1 MRSEMKTLQSYV
13 NGEWHEPM
21 EGFAPLANPATEE
34 SVGRISSHGVDF
46 AAAVDYAR
54 TVGGAALREMTF
66 AERGALLKGMSKVL
80 REHRD
85 ELLDLSR
92 LNNGTTVPDGSFDID
107 GASGTLAYYAAISKG
122 LGDSK
127 NLVDGS
133 RIQLSKD
140 GGFWGH
146 HLWTPRRG
154 VAVHINAFNFPAWGF
169 AEKAACALLA
179 GMPVIT
185 KPASA
190 TALVTYRAIELMV
203 AADFLPPGA
212 LQLICGS
219 TGDLLD
225 HLGAQD
231 VLAFTGSAG
240 TGVELRRQS
249 QLQSVNARYNVEADS
264 LNAAVLGPD
273 VQPDSATL
281 KLFLR
286 DVRREMTQKAGQKCT
301 AVRRILVPRES
312 MPAIQEALIA
322 KLGRVVTGDPGHEGV
337 TMGPLATRGQLEDA
351 IEGIA
356 ELAGQSKLIL
366 GSGLRVDG
374 EGSPQGKG
382 FFLEPT
388 LLHAEDPV
396 AAEVVHR
403 REVFGPVA
411 TLVAYDGSAAQA
423 AEVVA
428 MAGGTLVT
436 SAYSDDAAWVA
447 TLLEHCG
454 SSTGRLYVGSEESA
468 AEAPGS
474 GVALPQTLHGG
485 PGRAGG
491 GEELGGLIGVQ
502 LYLQRLAIQGGPSLI
517 DSL

>member
-1 MRSEMKTLQSYV
+1 MKTLRSYV
-13 NGEWHEPM
+13 NGQWHEPV
-21 EGFAPLANPATEE
+21 EGFVELLNPANED
-34 SVGRISSHGVDF
+34 SLGRISSHGVDF
-46 AAAVDYAR
+46 AEAVRHAR
-54 TVGGAALREMTF
+54 REGGPGLRAMSF
-66 AERGALLKGMSKVL
+66 VERGALLKGMSKIL
-80 REHRD
+80 RQHRD

-92 LNNGTTVPDGSFDID
+92 LNNGTTTPDGSFDID

-122 LGDSK
+122 LSESQQ
-127 NLVDGS
+127 LVDGS

-146 HLWTPRRG
+146 HLWVPRRG

-179 GMPVIT
+179 GIPVIT

-190 TALVTYRAIELMV
+190 TALVTQRCIELIV
-203 AADFLPPGA
+203 EADFLPPGS

-225 HLGAQD
+225 HLGPQD
-231 VLAFTGSAG
+231 VLAFTGSAA
-240 TGVELRRQS
+240 TGVTLRQQS
-249 QLQSVNARYNVEADS
+249 QLQAVNARFNVEADS

-273 VQPDSATL
+273 VQPDSTTL

-286 DVRREMTQKAGQKCT
+286 EVGREVTQKAGQKCT

-312 MPAIQEALIA
+312 MAVVQEALIA
-322 KLGRVVTGDPGHEGV
+322 KLERVVTGDPGVEGV
-337 TMGPLATRGQLEDA
+337 TMGPLATRQQLGEVID
-351 IEGIA
+351 GVA
-356 ELAGQSKLIL
+356 ELAGQAQIIL
-366 GSGLRVDG
+366 GSGQRADG
-374 EGSPQGKG
+374 VGSPSGMG
-382 FFLEPT
+382 FYLQPT
-388 LLHAEDPV
+388 LLLAEDAT
-396 AAEVVHR
+396 AAEIVHR

-411 TLVAYDGSAAQA
+411 TLLPYDGGATQA
-423 AEVVA
+423 ADLMA

-436 SAYSDDAAWVA
+436 SVYSDDSAWIGE
-447 TLLEHCG
+447 LLDRGG

-474 GVALPQTLHGG
+474 GVALPQSLHGG

-517 DSL
+517 DSLESG

>member
-1 MRSEMKTLQSYV
+1 MKTLKSFV
-13 NGEWHEPM
+13 NGRWHEPT
-21 EGFAPLANPATEE
+21 EGFVPLVNPATEE
-34 SVGRISSHGVDF
+34 DLGRISSRGVEF
-46 AAAVDYAR
+46 AGAVEFAR
-54 TVGGAALREMTF
+54 REGGSALRAMSF
-66 AERGALLKGMSKVL
+66 AERGALLKGMSKIL
-80 REHRD
+80 RANRD

-92 LNNGTTVPDGSFDID
+92 LNNGTTQPDGSFDID
-107 GASGTLAYYAAISKG
+107 GAGGTLAYYAAISKG
-122 LGDSK
+122 LGENRK
-127 NLVDGS
+127 LIDGS
-133 RIQLSKD
+133 RIPLSKD

-146 HLWTPRRG
+146 HLWVPRRG

-190 TALVTYRAIELMV
+190 TALVTHRCIELI
-203 AADFLPPGA
+203 AEADLLPPGA

-225 HLGAQD
+225 HLGPQD
-231 VLAFTGSAG
+231 VLAFTGSAT
-240 TGVELRRQS
+240 TGLTLRRQS
-249 QLQSVNARYNVEADS
+249 QLQAVNARFNVEADS

-273 VQPDSATL
+273 VQPDTATL

-286 DVRREMTQKAGQKCT
+286 DVSREMTQKAGQKCT
-301 AVRRILVPRES
+301 AVRRILVPRQS
-312 MPAIQEALIA
+312 MAAVQEALVA
-322 KLGRVVTGDPGHEGV
+322 KLERVVTGDPGVEGV
-337 TMGPLATRGQLEDA
+337 TMGPLATRQQLDDA
-351 IEGIA
+351 VDGVA
-356 ELAGQSKLIL
+356 ELTGEAQLVLGTGQ
-366 GSGLRVDG
+366 RVNG
-374 EGSPQGKG
+374 EGSPAGKG
-382 FFLEPT
+382 FYLQPT
-388 LLHAEDPV
+388 LLLAKDS
-396 AAEVVHR
+396 AAADIVHR

-411 TLVAYDGSAAQA
+411 TLLPYDGSATEA
-423 AEVVA
+423 AEIVA
-428 MAGGTLVT
+428 LAGGTLVT
-436 SAYSDDAAWVA
+436 SVYSDDSAWVEGF
-447 TLLEHCG
+447 LERGG

-502 LYLQRLAIQGGPSLI
+502 LYLQRLAIQGGPALI

>member
-1 MRSEMKTLQSYV
+1 MKTLQSFV
-13 NGEWHEPM
+13 NGRWHEAA
-21 EGFAPLANPATEE
+21 EDFVSVVNPATEE
-34 SVGRISSHGVDF
+34 DLGRVSSQGVDF
-46 AAAVDYAR
+46 AGAVQFAR
-54 TVGGAALREMTF
+54 REGGSALRAMSF
-66 AERGALLKGMSKVL
+66 AERGALLKGMSKIL
-80 REHRD
+80 RENRD

-92 LNNGTTVPDGSFDID
+92 LNNGTTQPDGSFDID
-107 GASGTLAYYAAISKG
+107 GASGTLAYYAAIAKG
-122 LGDSK
+122 LGESQT
-127 NLVDGS
+127 LVDGS
-133 RIQLSKD
+133 RIPLSKD

-146 HLWTPRRG
+146 HLWVPRRG

-190 TALVTYRAIELMV
+190 TALVTHRCIELMV
-203 AADFLPPGA
+203 AADLLPPGT

-225 HLGAQD
+225 HLGPQD
-231 VLAFTGSAG
+231 VLAFTGSAT
-240 TGVELRRQS
+240 TGVTLRQQS
-249 QLQSVNARYNVEADS
+249 QMQAVSARFNVEADS

-273 VQPDSATL
+273 VQPDTATL

-286 DVRREMTQKAGQKCT
+286 DVSREMTQKAGQKCT

-312 MPAIQEALIA
+312 LAAVQGALVA
-322 KLGRVVTGDPGHEGV
+322 KLERVVTGDPGTEGV
-337 TMGPLATRGQLEDA
+337 TMGPLATRQQLDD
-351 IEGIA
+351 GIDGVA
-356 ELAGQSKLIL
+356 ELSEQTQLIL
-366 GSGLRVDG
+366 GSGQRADG
-374 EGSPQGKG
+374 EGSPTGKG
-382 FFLEPT
+382 FYLQPT
-388 LLHAEDPV
+388 LLLASDST
-396 AAEVVHR
+396 AAEVVHQ

-411 TLVAYDGSAAQA
+411 TLLPYDGSAEQA
-423 AEVVA
+423 AEIVA
-428 MAGGTLVT
+428 LAGGTLVT
-436 SAYSDDAAWVA
+436 SAYSDDSSWVKG
-447 TLLEHCG
+447 LLERVG

-517 DSL
+517 ESL